1 MIKICE
7 YIIDWL
13 LSEEKDN
20 QKKRSLYLYVV
31 YRYVSTISFSLVI
44 GFVSLF
50 VLKSITPIIFSV
62 FLIALRKYSGGY
74 HLNNADVCF
83 INSIF
88 IAIIAYYISQWLADS
103 YGDSGLIFFV
113 ISVAMLSVIVSL
125 SPVNHPNL
133 HLTKKEAKAMKIRI
147 AKISAIISAVM
158 AVSAAVKSEMLFP
171 IFVAIMTDFILIAAA
186 KLTHQETKYI

>member
-7 YIIDWL
+7 YVTDWL

-31 YRYVSTISFSLVI
+31 YRYVSNISFSLVI
-44 GFVSLF
+44 GFISLF
-50 VLKSITPIIFSV
+50 VFKSITPIIFSV

-88 IAIIAYYISQWLADS
+88 ITIIAHYISRWLANS
-103 YGDSGLIFFV
+103 YGDNGLIFLV
-113 ISVAMLSVIVSL
+113 LSVVLLTVIVSQ

-133 HLTKKEAKAMKIRI
+133 HLTKNEAKAMKMHI
-147 AKISAIISAVM
+147 AKISVIISAVLII
-158 AVSAAVKSEMLFP
+158 SAAVKSEMLFP

-186 KLTHQETKYI
+186 KLTHQEMKYI

>member
-7 YIIDWL
+7 YVTDWL

-31 YRYVSTISFSLVI
+31 HRYVSTISFSLVI
-44 GFVSLF
+44 GFISLF
-50 VLKSITPIIFSV
+50 LFRSVMPVVFSV
-62 FLIALRKYSGGY
+62 FLVTLRKYSGGY

-83 INSIF
+83 ISSIF
-88 IAIIAYYISQWLADS
+88 ITIIAHYISRWLANS
-103 YGDSGLIFFV
+103 YGDSGLIFFI
-113 ISVAMLSVIVSL
+113 ISVAMLAVIVAL

-133 HLTKKEAKAMKIRI
+133 HLTKNEAKAMKMHI
-147 AKISAIISAVM
+147 AKISAIISAVL

>member
-7 YIIDWL
+7 YVTDWL

-31 YRYVSTISFSLVI
+31 HRYVSTISFSLVI
-44 GFVSLF
+44 GFISLF
-50 VLKSITPIIFSV
+50 LFRSVMPVVFSV
-62 FLIALRKYSGGY
+62 FLVTLRKYSGGY

-83 INSIF
+83 ISSIF
-88 IAIIAYYISQWLADS
+88 ITIIAHYISRWLANS
-103 YGDSGLIFFV
+103 YGDSGLIFFI
-113 ISVAMLSVIVSL
+113 ISVAMLAVIVAL

-133 HLTKKEAKAMKIRI
+133 HLTKNEAKAMKIRI
-147 AKISAIISAVM
+147 AKISAIISAVL

>member
-7 YIIDWL
+7 YVTDWL

-31 YRYVSTISFSLVI
+31 HRYVSTISFSLVI
-44 GFVSLF
+44 GFISLF
-50 VLKSITPIIFSV
+50 LFRSVMPVVFSV
-62 FLIALRKYSGGY
+62 FLVTLRKYSGGY

-88 IAIIAYYISQWLADS
+88 IAIIAYYISRWLANS
-103 YGDSGLIFFV
+103 YGDSGLIFFI
-113 ISVAMLSVIVSL
+113 ISVAMLAVIVAL

-133 HLTKKEAKAMKIRI
+133 HLTKNEAKAMKMHI

>member
-7 YIIDWL
+7 YVTDWL

-31 YRYVSTISFSLVI
+31 HRYVSTISFSLVI
-44 GFVSLF
+44 GFISLF
-50 VLKSITPIIFSV
+50 LFRSVIPVVFSV

-88 IAIIAYYISQWLADS
+88 IAIIAYYISRWLANS
-103 YGDSGLIFFV
+103 YGDSGLIFFI
-113 ISVAMLSVIVSL
+113 ISVAMLAVIVAL

-133 HLTKKEAKAMKIRI
+133 HLTKNEAKAMKMHI
-147 AKISAIISAVM
+147 AKISAIISAVL

>member
-7 YIIDWL
+7 YVTDWL

-31 YRYVSTISFSLVI
+31 HRYVSTISFSLVI
-44 GFVSLF
+44 GFISLF
-50 VLKSITPIIFSV
+50 LFRSVMPVVFSV
-62 FLIALRKYSGGY
+62 FLVTLRKYSGGY

-83 INSIF
+83 ISSIF
-88 IAIIAYYISQWLADS
+88 ITIIAHYISRWLANS
-103 YGDSGLIFFV
+103 YGDSGLIFFI
-113 ISVAMLSVIVSL
+113 ISVAMLAVIVAL

-133 HLTKKEAKAMKIRI
+133 HLTKNEAKAMKMHI
-147 AKISAIISAVM
+147 AKISAIISAVL

-186 KLTHQETKYI
+186 KLTHQEMKYI